1 LHDNPTTIQLVV
13 SNRIG
18 ETNQQLVI
26 SEQVA
31 TKKLLEKF
39 PKDIS
44 KQVLETKY
52 TMNLGQLLRAIPNI
66 KHYIFNLVP

>member
-31 TKKLLEKF
+31 TKKLLEKI
-39 PKDIS
+39 PKR
-44 KQVLETKY
+44 Y
-52 TMNLGQLLRAIPNI
+52 
-66 KHYIFNLVP
+66 